1 MFLANAVKLCYNGGM
16 ERVQVN
22 AHAKLNLTLE
32 VTGREGNF
40 HTLDSLVC
48 ALDLADTVTAQ
59 RRTDGRIAVQM
70 HGMGCEGLPP
80 ESNVAVRAAEAFF
93 AAFPAGG
100 AVNGAESARGAFS
113 WGADIDIEKHIP
125 VGGGLGGSSADG
137 AGVLLALGALYGVP
151 REALFLLA
159 SGLGSDTAAQLTCG
173 FQRMRGR
180 GERLARLTGLPKLY
194 FVLLCP
200 EGGVSSADC
209 YRKFDA
215 LGGASCCRGATERA
229 IAALAAGELTAGAF
243 SNDLLTAACALNG
256 EISEAMAA
264 ARALF
269 PLAAGMTGSGSTVF
283 ALFLER
289 AARDRALL
297 LAKTGKFTA
306 LAAETIDI

>member
-1 MFLANAVKLCYNGGM
+1 M
-16 ERVQVN
+16 E
-22 AHAKLNLTLE
+22 
-32 VTGREGNF
+32 
-40 HTLDSLVC
+40 
-48 ALDLADTVTAQ
+48 
-59 RRTDGRIAVQM
+59 
-70 HGMGCEGLPP
+70 
-80 ESNVAVRAAEAFF
+80 NVAVRAYAKVNFTLDVLGNADGYHLIDSLVCTIDLYDLVRARRRRDGEVRVTMRGMPYPLPPEKNNACHAAKAFVARF
-93 AAFPAGG
+93 ATT
-100 AVNGAESARGAFS
+100 
-113 WGADIDIEKHIP
+113 GADILIDKHIP